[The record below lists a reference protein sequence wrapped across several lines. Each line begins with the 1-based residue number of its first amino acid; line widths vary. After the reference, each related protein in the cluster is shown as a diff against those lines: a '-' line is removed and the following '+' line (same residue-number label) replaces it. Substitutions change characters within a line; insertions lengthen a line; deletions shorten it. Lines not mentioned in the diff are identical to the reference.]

1 VSGICPDSAVQT
13 NFIDYDSE
21 KYEKRRRL
29 DEVIDRIIRNRPRFF
44 FINDTTRSKIEVRRY
59 EENLITP
66 NYSSG
71 F

>member
-13 NFIDYDSE
+13 NFIDYDSD

-29 DEVIDRIIRNRPRFF
+29 DEVIDRIIRTPLLL
-44 FINDTTRSKIEVRRY
+44 KVRR
-59 EENLITP
+59 
-66 NYSSG
+66 